1 MRVLFA
7 GLGSIGQ
14 SHIKDLAAELAAR
27 GIEYE
32 IEAVR
37 SSSRAL
43 PDDIAPLVKREYR
56 SYAELGGEYDIAYIT
71 NPTSLHSETIA
82 ALSSRVRAMFIEK
95 PVFMS
100 PEVDINALSL
110 RADGI
115 YYVACPLRFSSAV
128 ERVKAIAKDNKIIA
142 ARALC
147 SSYLPGWRRTG
158 DYREC
163 YSAHRA
169 LGGGVELDLVHEW
182 DYLADIFGAP
192 LEVTGFGAKCS
203 SLEIDSDDVA
213 VYIARYRDMLLSL
226 HIDYI
231 GRLPRREIELYTD
244 DETYVC
250 DIIANTVSA
259 LRAGTNET
267 LEARDIKKAETAYF
281 VSLALVETKRNINT
295 IDNAVKTLR
304 LALRAAK
311 D

>member
-14 SHIKDLAAELAAR
+14 SHIKDLAAELASR

-32 IEAVR
+32 IDALR
-37 SSSRAL
+37 SSTRAL
-43 PDDIAPLVKREYR
+43 PDDVAALVKREYR
-56 SYAELGGEYDIAYIT
+56 SYAELEGEYDIAYIT
-71 NPTSLHSETIA
+71 NPTSLHAKTIA
-82 ALSSRVRAMFIEK
+82 ALAPRAKAMFIEK

-100 PEVDINALSL
+100 PEVDINTLSL
-110 RADGI
+110 REAGI

-128 ERVKAIAKDNKIIA
+128 ARAKEIAQSNKIIA
-142 ARALC
+142 ARAIC
-147 SSYLPGWRRTG
+147 SSYLPGWRRSG

-163 YSAHRA
+163 YSAHRS

-192 LEVTGFGAKCS
+192 LEVSAFGAKCS
-203 SLEIDSDDVA
+203 SLEINSDDMA
-213 VYIARYRDMLLSL
+213 VYIARYKDMLLSL
-226 HIDYI
+226 HIDYV

-259 LRAGTNET
+259 LRAGTTET
-267 LEARDIKKAETAYF
+267 LEARNIKKAETAYF
-281 VSLALVETKRNINT
+281 VSLALGETKRNINT
-295 IDNAVKTLR
+295 IDNAVKTLK
-304 LALRAAK
+304 LALSAR
-311 D
+311 